1 MMTLSQ
7 TAAPNLSSTDRLAVV
22 LSAILIVSGS
32 ACSSMSQAQFVCDAK
47 INDGLQLAID
57 LVEVSEQE
65 VALIQDAGED
75 WFTSPVR
82 DQLRHRI
89 KTISVTGGCSET
101 VELQSLT
108 SSEKLLRKQK
118 GYGTLAVIAE
128 YQTLSGDSA
137 MPNLVFK
144 SRDQWKG
151 KTTVFK
157 VHDDYL
163 TVEGVR

>member
-1 MMTLSQ
+1 MMTRSH
-7 TAAPNLSSTDRLAVV
+7 TAAPNLSSTDRMALV
-22 LSAILIVSGS
+22 LSAILMVSGS
-32 ACSSMSQAQFVCDAK
+32 ACSSMSQAKFLCDSQ

-57 LVEVSEQE
+57 LVEVTEQE
-65 VALIQDAGED
+65 VKLIQDAGED
-75 WFTSPVR
+75 WFTSSAR

-128 YQTLSGDSA
+128 YQTLSGDST
-137 MPNLVFK
+137 MPKLVFK
-144 SRDQWKG
+144 SQDQWKG
-151 KTTVFK
+151 KTTVFR

-163 TVEGVR
+163 TVEGSR